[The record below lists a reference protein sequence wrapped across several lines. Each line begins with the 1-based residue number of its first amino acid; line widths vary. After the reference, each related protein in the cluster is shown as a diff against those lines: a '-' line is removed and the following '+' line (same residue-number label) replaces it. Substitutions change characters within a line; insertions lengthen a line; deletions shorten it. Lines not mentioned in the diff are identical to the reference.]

1 MPSQRPASVTV
12 EPVQVWVVQ
21 ALPGAYRRQAPE
33 PLQNPSVP
41 QLVAPESAH
50 WFSGSSPAGTAVQTP
65 RVPVSPH
72 DMQVPV
78 QGLAQQYPC
87 WHEPE
92 AHSAL
97 ATQMTPL
104 TFFEQIV
111 PLQTLPALQS
121 VLAAQAVLHWPP
133 VPQTYGSH
141 GTCAPGAQTPAPS
154 QRPASVEV
162 EPAQVGWT
170 QVVPEA

>member
-1 MPSQRPASVTV
+1 
-12 EPVQVWVVQ
+12 
-21 ALPGAYRRQAPE
+21 
-33 PLQNPSVP
+33 LQNPSVP

-78 QGLAQQYPC
+78 QGPAQQYPC

-97 ATQMTPL
+97 ATQVTPL